1 LLYLF
6 ACHKAATNGMD
17 LAGSVR
23 ERLQHIEDPLAL
35 LAGLF
40 SFAPVGFEI
49 YDARGH
55 TVLVNQAFRDI
66 FGSEPPPGYCV
77 FDDEIAQQQGLTD
90 LIRRAFDGETVFVPA
105 FWYDPRELEH
115 VAVSEGRRVAIEIM
129 AFPIFDRG
137 GAVGHV
143 AFVFKDVT
151 QDMQQRAEHEAL
163 TARLQLILDRM
174 PIGCIL
180 GNADFRFTYWNP
192 AAERIFGFAFEEVR
206 DRGPFGLIT
215 PASAEPLVREIF
227 DRLARGGKVAD
238 ATAENT
244 TKDGR
249 TILCE
254 WHNTALHDAAGR
266 FIGVLSMCQDVTE
279 RRRIEAQ
286 LAQAQKMEAVGQL
299 TGGIAH
305 DFNNLLTVIL
315 GNLESAGDHA
325 GDPVQRGLI
334 ESAVLAGERGAE
346 LVQRLLAFARRQIL
360 QPSILDINEAV
371 GGLTGMLRRT
381 LGEHVEI
388 ETAVRPGLWPTLVDR
403 AQFENALIN
412 LAVNARDAMARGG
425 KLTIETANVHLDSDY
440 AAQNVDVTPGDYVL
454 LAVTD
459 TGTGMSPEVL
469 ARALEP
475 FFTTKEVGR
484 GSGLG
489 LPMIFGFVKQS
500 DGHMKI
506 YSEVGHGTTVR
517 IYLPRADT
525 AKPAHGAAVAS
536 EEELPGGSETIL
548 VVEDDEGV
556 RSLAMTQLKALGYR
570 VLEAR
575 DGPSAESILRGSEP
589 VDLLFTDVVM
599 PGGMTGSDL
608 ATRARAWRPAMKV
621 LYTTGYTENSV
632 VHQGKLDP
640 GVRLLSKPYRKRNLA
655 RIVREVL
662 DGVR

>member
-1 LLYLF
+1 
-6 ACHKAATNGMD
+6 MD
-17 LAGSVR
+17 RVNSER
-23 ERLQHIEDPLAL
+23 ERLTNIDDPLSL

-49 YDARGH
+49 YDASGH
-55 TVLVNQAFRDI
+55 TVLVNQAFRDL

-77 FDDEIAQQQGLTD
+77 FEDEVAHRQGLVE
-90 LIRRAFDGETVFVPA
+90 LIRRAFAGETVFVPA

-115 VAVSEGRRVAIEIM
+115 VSVTEGRRVAIEIM
-129 AFPIFDRG
+129 AFPIFDRAG
-137 GAVGHV
+137 GVSHV

-151 QDMQQRAEHEAL
+151 PQMQQRADHDAL

-174 PIGCIL
+174 PIGCL
-180 GNADFRFTYWNP
+180 LANADFRFTYWNP
-192 AAERIFGFAFEEVR
+192 AAERIFGYSFAEVGGL
-206 DRGPFGLIT
+206 DPFSVIT
-215 PASAEPLVREIF
+215 PQSAAPLVREIF
-227 DRLARGGKVAD
+227 AELAQGGRSAD
-238 ATAENT
+238 ATAENV

-254 WHNTALHDAAGR
+254 WHNSALRDADGR
-266 FIGVLSMCQDVTE
+266 FLGVLSMCQDVTE

-315 GNLESAGDHA
+315 GNLESAGDRS
-325 GDPVQRGLI
+325 GDPQQKALI
-334 ESAVLAGERGAE
+334 ESSVQAAERGAE
-346 LVQRLLAFARRQIL
+346 LVQRLLSFARRQIL
-360 QPSILDINEAV
+360 QPSLLDLNEAV
-371 GGLTGMLRRT
+371 SGLTGILRRA
-381 LGEHVEI
+381 LGEQVEI
-388 ETAVRPGLWPTLVDR
+388 ETSFSSGLWPVLVDR
-403 AQFENALIN
+403 AQFENALLN
-412 LAVNARDAMARGG
+412 LAVNARDAMPRGG
-425 KLTIETANVHLDSDY
+425 KLTIETDNVHLDSDY
-440 AAQNVDVTPGDYVL
+440 AAQNLDVKPGDYAM

-517 IYLPRADT
+517 IYLPRADAAASVQT
-525 AKPAHGAAVAS
+525 GAGQA
-536 EEELPGGSETIL
+536 EEELPGGHETIL

-556 RSLAMTQLKALGYR
+556 RSLAVTLLTALGYR

-575 DGPSAESILRGSEP
+575 DGPAAEVILRSAEP

-599 PGGMTGSDL
+599 PPGMTGRDL
-608 ATRARAWRPAMKV
+608 ADRARAWRPTMKV

-640 GVRLLSKPYRKRNLA
+640 GVHLLSKPYRKRSLA
-655 RIVREVL
+655 RLVREVL
-662 DGVR
+662 DGAR